1 MLLITNL
8 LLTILTV
15 FTPLDVHNPQSDCA
29 SCFVSDAAQVLSP
42 ETVNELNN
50 HCYKLKQEVG
60 VEYAIVIV
68 DSIDGDDETAFAEK
82 LFNHWGIGNSN
93 NNSGVLL
100 LYVTSM
106 RAVRFQTGAGIE
118 GLLPDA
124 YFKGLLEE
132 KMFPLM
138 REDKPDEAFLLAMT
152 DMEERLTSEEARQ
165 ELFVEHVEERGFW
178 WNVLIVYLMLAFI
191 ALVVLAIWFY
201 CRTKRILNDPA
212 LDNGKR
218 FEAMY
223 SLRQVLWVFSFIFP
237 FPVVYLLFYMF
248 RFRRSLRYA
257 APVCGLCGIEMKV
270 LSEDEEDA
278 YLNENQQA
286 EENIHSVDYD
296 VWVCPQCGAKK
307 IFSYRDSRSDMYKKC
322 PECGSHSY
330 HMVRET
336 VIVPPT
342 PVTNG
347 KGVKIYCCDV
357 CKTEKRVE
365 FVIPKTPLFVPAGTC
380 RPGGGSMG
388 GGFGGGFTAGGGA
401 GGHF

>member
-8 LLTILTV
+8 LLTLLMV
-15 FTPLDVHNPQSDCA
+15 FAPQDVHNPQSDCA

-42 ETVNELNN
+42 ETVTELNN
-50 HCYKLKQEVG
+50 RCYKLKKEVG
-60 VEYAIVIV
+60 VEYAIVVV
-68 DSIDGDDETAFAEK
+68 DSIQGDNETAFAEE
-82 LFNHWGIGNSN
+82 LFNYWGIGNSN

-100 LYVTSM
+100 LYVTSTRGM
-106 RAVRFQTGAGIE
+106 RFQTGAGIE

-152 DMEERLTSEEARQ
+152 DIEERLTSEEARL
-165 ELFVEHVEERGFW
+165 ELAEEQVSDRGLW
-178 WNVLIVYLMLAFI
+178 WNVLIIYLVLAFI
-191 ALVVLAIWFY
+191 ALIVFAIWFY
-201 CRTKRILNDPA
+201 ILTKRILKDPN

-223 SLRQVLWVFSFIFP
+223 PLRQVLWVFSFIFP
-237 FPVVYLLFYMF
+237 FPVIYLLFYLF

-270 LSEDEEDA
+270 LSEEEEDA
-278 YLNENQQA
+278 YLSEYQQA

-296 VWVCPQCGAKK
+296 VWICPQCGAKK
-307 IFSYRDSRSDMYKKC
+307 IFSYRDSRTDFYKKC
-322 PECGSHSY
+322 PKCGSHSY
-330 HMVRET
+330 RKVRE
-336 VIVPPT
+336 VIVIPPT
-342 PVTNG
+342 QLTTG
-347 KGVKIYCCDV
+347 KGVKIYRCDV
-357 CKTEKRVE
+357 CKAEKRVQ
-365 FVIPKTPLFVPAGTC
+365 FVIPKLPIIVAGAGHASGI
-380 RPGGGSMG
+380 GGG